1 MANIIYDTT
10 SIDELRARKEREA
23 WKRAKEDFSVR
34 ARRGLEINMATQK
47 AGADPDYYR
56 YARWSPPHAS
66 INTGPWHL
74 RVDIHNLAPYQ
85 LEKIAEECTRE
96 AKEMRK
102 QKCQQQEEQAK
113 TADATTQ
120 TPTGSATFP

>member
-1 MANIIYDTT
+1 MGHIIYDTT
-10 SIDELRARKEREA
+10 SIDELHSRKEREA
-23 WKRAKEDFSVR
+23 WKRAKEEFSVR

-74 RVDIHNLAPYQ
+74 RVDIHNLSPYQ

-96 AKEMRK
+96 AKEMRS
-102 QKCQQQEEQAK
+102 QKCQKGEQAK
-113 TADATTQ
+113 KADATTQ
-120 TPTGSATFP
+120 TPMGSATFP